1 MCDCGNKIIVSSS
14 RLNKGRIKTCGCHKG
29 ENFKKHGF
37 YGTRIH
43 RIWTSMRERCDKNVG
58 TYSGITYCDDWK
70 EFIPFYEWAI
80 KNGYADNLTLDRIDV
95 YGNYSAENC
104 RWVTQKVQ
112 QNNRRNNTIYKFGE
126 EIHTLSEWSDI
137 TGISRS
143 TISAR
148 ILKLKWSVEKA
159 LTTPVKGGKT

>member
-1 MCDCGNKIIVSSS
+1 
-14 RLNKGRIKTCGCHKG
+14 
-29 ENFKKHGF
+29 
-37 YGTRIH
+37 
-43 RIWTSMRERCDKNVG
+43 MRERCDKNVG

-159 LTTPVKGGKT
+159 LITPVKGGKT

>member
-1 MCDCGNKIIVSSS
+1 
-14 RLNKGRIKTCGCHKG
+14 
-29 ENFKKHGF
+29 
-37 YGTRIH
+37 
-43 RIWTSMRERCDKNVG
+43 MRERCDKNVG
-58 TYSGITYCDDWK
+58 AYSGITYCDDWK

-126 EIHTLSEWSDI
+126 EIHTLSDWSDI